1 MILIVNQLV
10 SKLFIYGRVGLRS
23 PTAVT
28 MTFIQLVRK
37 KGHFCMMAPGTQMI
51 LIVNQLVSKLFI
63 YGRVGLRSPT
73 AVTMTLVQK
82 KGNKNIVTCLQFI
95 EKKIVGERP

>member
-51 LIVNQLVSKLFI
+51 LIVNQLVSKLFT
-63 YGRVGLRSPT
+63 YDRVGRSLT
-73 AVTMTLVQK
+73 AVTM
-82 KGNKNIVTCLQFI
+82 IFI
-95 EKKIVGERP
+95 WFRGKDIVGLTSSL